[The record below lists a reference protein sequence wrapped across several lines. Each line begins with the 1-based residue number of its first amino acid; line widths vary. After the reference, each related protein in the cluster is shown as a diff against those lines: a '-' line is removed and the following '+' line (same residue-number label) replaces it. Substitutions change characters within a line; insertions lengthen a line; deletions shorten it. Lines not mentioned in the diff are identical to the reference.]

1 MIKFTDFH
9 QSASSNVN
17 CPHSNI
23 MAIEIQALKK
33 NQPFNL
39 QKSEKKVD
47 LCYKPTFFS
56 SWRKVILQ
64 TTIFVWV
71 LNQKKHLSLQNHFQ
85 NNFSRK
91 LVADLKVECC
101 LFLVGLYL
109 ERCSNSVTWIIF
121 SLNGEKCT
129 LHFDIS

>member
-33 NQPFNL
+33 ISLLICKNQ
-39 QKSEKKVD
+39 KKRWIYTK
-47 LCYKPTFFS
+47 YKPTFFS

-64 TTIFVWV
+64 TKIFVWV
-71 LNQKKHLSLQNHFQ
+71 FNQKKHLSLQNHFQ

-109 ERCSNSVTWIIF
+109 ERCSNSVT
-121 SLNGEKCT
+121 
-129 LHFDIS
+129 